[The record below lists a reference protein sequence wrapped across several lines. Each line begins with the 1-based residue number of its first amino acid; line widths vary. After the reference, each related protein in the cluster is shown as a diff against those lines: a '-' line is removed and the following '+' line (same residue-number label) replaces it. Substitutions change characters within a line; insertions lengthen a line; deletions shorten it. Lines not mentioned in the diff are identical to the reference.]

1 MKNFNFQD
9 LVYFQEWPWILS
21 KQFTT
26 KWVKI
31 LNVRNIV
38 NWNLDISNTTTYISE
53 DEAYWKYKHFLIDW
67 DEIIIASSWIK
78 VEYFDKKVCFANKE
92 NLPLMLNTSIIRL
105 RSLDETV
112 LLKWYL
118 YYFLKSQ
125 IFKNQIQRLITW
137 SAQLNFWPSH
147 LKQIQIPLPSLSTQK
162 QIIQKLDKLSELI
175 SLRKQSIKKQEDLTK
190 SIFIEM
196 FWDPMINEKG
206 WEVKKIEELVEK
218 TKNSLKTWPFGSAL
232 KKEFYVEKWWKIYWQ
247 EQVIKN
253 DINYWDYYISDTK
266 YNELINYSIKEWDV
280 LISLVWSYWNLLI
293 IPKKFEAWIINPRLL
308 KITFDKELINPVF
321 FKFFFLSDS
330 HLIKLDSI
338 VHWWTMWIL
347 NLWLIKSLDIYLP
360 PISLQNKFAEIVQKN
375 EENIKKQKESLEKL
389 EELYNWVMQ
398 ESFRV

>member
-147 LKQIQIPLPSLSTQK
+147 LKQIQIPLPPLSTQK
-162 QIIQKLDKLSELI
+162 QIIQKLDKLTELI
-175 SLRKQSIKKQEDLTK
+175 SLRKESIKKQEDLTK

-196 FWDPMINEKG
+196 FGDPMINEKG
-206 WEVKKIEELVEK
+206 WEVKKLWNIFELKYGKWLKSDNRTWKWYSVYWSNWLVWYHKDYLIKWKWIVVWRKWSIWKLILTQENFYPIDTTYFIEEK
-218 TKNSLKTWPFGSAL
+218 SNSYNLIFI
-232 KKEFYVEKWWKIYWQ
+232 FY
-247 EQVIKN
+247 
-253 DINYWDYYISDTK
+253 
-266 YNELINYSIKEWDV
+266 
-280 LISLVWSYWNLLI
+280 LLS
-293 IPKKFEAWIINPRLL
+293 F
-308 KITFDKELINPVF
+308 
-321 FKFFFLSDS
+321 
-330 HLIKLDSI
+330 
-338 VHWWTMWIL
+338 
-347 NLWLIKSLDIYLP
+347 LWLENMNKSAAIPWLNRNDVYSLSSIFP
-360 PISLQNKFAEIVQKN
+360 PISLQNKFASIVQKN

-389 EELYNWVMQ
+389 EELYNGVMQ
-398 ESFRV
+398 ESFKF

>member
-196 FWDPMINEKG
+196 FGDPMINEKD
-206 WEVKKIEELVEK
+206 WEVKELKELCNKITDWTHNSPKTFSEWYPYISAKHIKTYGIDLSNLEYVKEEDHR
-218 TKNSLKTWPFGSAL
+218 
-232 KKEFYVEKWWKIYWQ
+232 KIYKRCNP
-247 EQVIKN
+247 E
-253 DINYWDYYISDTK
+253 Y
-266 YNELINYSIKEWDV
+266 WDV
-280 LISLVWSYWNLLI
+280 LYIKDWATTWIAQVNILNYEFSMLSSLALFKLNKNLLNEYYLTYFLNNESVYKDLI
-293 IPKKFEAWIINPRLL
+293 RWMWWAAIKRFTLE
-308 KITFDKELINPVF
+308 KIKVF
-321 FKFFFLSDS
+321 KIF
-330 HLIKLDSI
+330 
-338 VHWWTMWIL
+338 
-347 NLWLIKSLDIYLP
+347 LP

-398 ESFRV
+398 DSFRV